1 MIRYFILFLI
11 FAVFPVF
18 GQENY
23 QLETID
29 HNQLIKYVQLYH
41 QSNEKLI
48 QKIKSKYPRKIA
60 KKLIKNIEAY
70 GEGFEKSI
78 LNGDFTFDKR
88 FLNFANRILDNLKAK
103 NNTIPKNVNVLISK
117 DPSLNAYCLPDGTFV
132 LNIGLFY
139 FLENTDQ
146 IAGVMSHE
154 LSHYLLNHLIKQQV
168 QQIQES
174 SSKDRKKQIRQIK
187 RSRFNRTKRAFNL
200 YKNLLYANRKNSRKK
215 EIEADSLGFLLVEK
229 TDYNPA
235 ELIKSLKLVK
245 MYDTI
250 RPKNLKKDI
259 YAKIFDLPNQKFN
272 PKWLQMEDYSGYHY
286 DLYKVNFNIDS
297 IATHPDEKIRINKLK
312 TLLDA
317 HHYEM
322 RASQPDKVFI
332 ELHKIAEYNFVPNL
346 MHFDR
351 IGQAIYLSLLQLQE
365 GKDETYYKKLLGEN
379 FKKILEARKKYQLNR
394 YLDRPNPKKQ
404 SKSYLQFLNF
414 MWNLSLQEIENIAE
428 HYAK

>member
-1 MIRYFILFLI
+1 MTRYFTLFFLFTI
-11 FAVFPVF
+11 FHVF

-23 QLETID
+23 QLATTD
-29 HNQLIKYVQLYH
+29 HKLLEKYVQLYH
-41 QSNEKLI
+41 QSNEQLK
-48 QKIKSKYPRKIA
+48 QKIKTEYPRKVA
-60 KKLIKNIEAY
+60 KKLIKNIDEY
-70 GEGFEKSI
+70 GTAFEKSI

-88 FLNFANRILDNLKAK
+88 FLNFANRILDELKTK
-103 NNTIPKNVNVLISK
+103 NSNIPKNINVLISK

-139 FLENTDQ
+139 FLDNKDQ

-154 LSHYLLNHLIKQQV
+154 LSHFLLKHSIKRQM

-174 SSKDRKKQIRQIK
+174 YSKDRKKQIRQIK
-187 RSRFNRTKRAFNL
+187 RSRFNRSERAFNL

-235 ELIKSLKLVK
+235 ELIKSLKFVK

-286 DLYKVNFNIDS
+286 DLYKESFNLDS
-297 IATHPDEKIRINKLK
+297 IATHPDVMVRIKKLQTLLNAHHCKIRDSK
-312 TLLDA
+312 
-317 HHYEM
+317 
-322 RASQPDKVFI
+322 PDKGFL
-332 ELHKIAEYNFVPNL
+332 ELHKIAAYNFIPNL
-346 MHFDR
+346 MQFDQ
-351 IGQAIYLSLLQLQE
+351 IGLAIYLSLLQLQE

-379 FKKILEARKKYQLNR
+379 FKIILEARKKYQLNR

-404 SKSYLQFLNF
+404 SESYLQFLNF
-414 MWNLSLQEIENIAE
+414 MWNLSLQEIENIAK
-428 HYAK
+428 YYSK